1 MKKDSLLAA
10 IQVGQFLTLLAPIG
24 NANKEFMKDLSR
36 VRTATHN
43 LAVVAS
49 FSSDPL
55 AVQRAETRLSELAQ
69 ALQSAMCT
77 YLNVPA
83 LLSRSRGSST
93 FSFSAVSKE
102 DPAVRREAHR
112 YNGQRVLLQ
121 DALAISSGPV
131 GLSPNTQP
139 QRAALL
145 HALSSVTRNSS
156 WLDSL
161 LALGVD
167 VTDAVTEDA
176 RLVRRHSSHPGRQ
189 QLQANRLTLCPTF
202 EDNKPAGRS
211 HPRRKAPSVSAAGL
225 FKLQVTLDNLAVLK
239 HPEIAALA
247 VASTPDGTELEGFKL
262 APLLST
268 ATTSVVLNPGDAPEE
283 VAQRILDD
291 LIAGLHS
298 RKAAIEKA
306 TKAAKAKAAEAARE
320 EARKAV
326 KQLDPKLLRLLKA
339 NPDLLNDA

>member
-83 LLSRSRGSST
+83 LLSRSRDSST

-156 WLDSL
+156 WLGTL
-161 LALGVD
+161 LALGLD
-167 VTDAVTEDA
+167 VASAVTEDV
-176 RLVRRHSSHPGRQ
+176 RLVRSHSSHPGRQ
-189 QLQANRLTLCPTF
+189 NLKANQLALCPTF
-202 EDNKPAGRS
+202 DEGPAPGKSR
-211 HPRRKAPSVSAAGL
+211 PRRKAPTVSAAGL
-225 FKLQVTLDNLAVLK
+225 FKLQVTLDNPAVLK
-239 HPEIAALA
+239 HPDIAALA
-247 VASTPDGTELEGFKL
+247 LVSTPDGSELEGFKL
-262 APLLST
+262 APLLAM
-268 ATTSVVLNPGDAPEE
+268 ATTAVTLNPGEEPEE
-283 VAQRILDD
+283 VAQRLLDD
-291 LIAGLHS
+291 LISGLQN
-298 RKAAIEKA
+298 RKVAIEKA
-306 TKAAKAKAAEAARE
+306 AKAAKAKAEEAARE

-326 KQLDPKLLRLLKA
+326 KAMDPKLLKMLKA
-339 NPDLLNDA
+339 NPDLLNDV